1 MEGTGLAASPN
12 SSTTS
17 NVTSQSIVSGPFF
30 TFRDAAAYCGY
41 QHPDSFARML
51 REEEISLPACGPRC
65 NRYAR
70 SVLDDFMSNP
80 DAFRASRPARVRRP
94 ILKPVSI
101 D

>member
-1 MEGTGLAASPN
+1 LAAS
-12 SSTTS
+12 SSSSTS
-17 NVTSQSIVSGPFF
+17 NVTSQSIASGPFF

-51 REEEISLPACGPRC
+51 REEEISLLACGPRR

-70 SVLDDFMSNP
+70 SVLDGFMSHP
-80 DAFRASRPARVRRP
+80 DAFRAVRSARARRHAP
-94 ILKPVSI
+94 KPVSI

>member
-1 MEGTGLAASPN
+1 LAVSP

-51 REEEISLPACGPRC
+51 REEDLSLPACGPRR
-65 NRYAR
+65 NRNAR

-80 DAFRASRPARVRRP
+80 NAFRATRPARARRYVP
-94 ILKPVSI
+94 KPVSI

>member
-1 MEGTGLAASPN
+1 MAASPN
-12 SSTTS
+12 SSTAS

-51 REEEISLPACGPRC
+51 REEEISLPACGPRR

-70 SVLDDFMSNP
+70 SVLDYFMSNP
-80 DAFRASRPARVRRP
+80 DVFRASRTARVRHHVP
-94 ILKPVSI
+94 KPVSI

>member
-1 MEGTGLAASPN
+1 MAVSPRYI
-12 SSTTS
+12 STKMG
-17 NVTSQSIVSGPFF
+17 VTSQSIVSGPFF

-51 REEEISLPACGPRC
+51 REEDLSLPACGPRR

-70 SVLDDFMSNP
+70 SVLDEFMSDP
-80 DAFRASRPARVRRP
+80 DAFRASRTARVRRHVP
-94 ILKPVSI
+94 KPVSI

>member
-1 MEGTGLAASPN
+1 MD
-12 SSTTS
+12 
-17 NVTSQSIVSGPFF
+17 VTSQSIVSGPFF

-51 REEEISLPACGPRC
+51 REEEIVLPACGPRR

-70 SVLDDFMSNP
+70 SVLDNFMSNP
-80 DAFRASRPARVRRP
+80 DAFRASRPVRARRHLP
-94 ILKPVSI
+94 KPVSI

>member
-17 NVTSQSIVSGPFF
+17 NVTSRSIVSGPFF
-30 TFRDAAAYCGY
+30 TYCGY

-51 REEEISLPACGPRC
+51 REEEISLPACGPRR

>member
-1 MEGTGLAASPN
+1 MAASPSITAN
-12 SSTTS
+12 

-30 TFRDAAAYCGY
+30 TFRAAAAYCGY

-51 REEEISLPACGPRC
+51 REEEISLPACGPRR

-70 SVLDDFMSNP
+70 SVLDYFMSNP
-80 DAFRASRPARVRRP
+80 DVFRASRIARVRHHVP
-94 ILKPVSI
+94 KPVSI